1 MATAEG
7 RAFTWDDVINNE
19 STFTLVD
26 EGDYTFRV
34 IKMTRERH
42 PGSAKLPACPK
53 ATLTL
58 AITDDAGN
66 ELTSL
71 QHSLFMYSTV
81 EGLISAFFLSVG
93 LKKHGEPVSLAQF
106 NNVVGRTGR
115 CHVFVDTW
123 TNDKGEEKKNNK
135 IKYFIDAFPDRSAP
149 VQGMP
154 IQGGM
159 PVQGV
164 PAQPPMQ
171 SDPVRQNAPQQTFGG
186 WGNAQPGTGWTSR

>member
-1 MATAEG
+1 MAAAEG
-7 RAFTWDDVINNE
+7 RAFTWDDIINNE

-34 IKMTRERH
+34 VKMTRERH

-106 NNVVGRTGR
+106 NNVVGKTGR

-135 IKYFIDAFPDRSAP
+135 IKYFIDATVQSAP
-149 VQGMP
+149 VQ
-154 IQGGM
+154 
-159 PVQGV
+159 
-164 PAQPPMQ
+164 
-171 SDPVRQNAPQQTFGG
+171 SEDSVRQTAPQQTFGG
-186 WGNAQPGTGWTSR
+186 WGNAQPGTGWTLR